1 MNSNTPFIRVIEEDE
16 AVKELKGLH
25 NDIKNDSNV
34 ENNLQWSVEPSSRK
48 VRSKIR

>member
-1 MNSNTPFIRVIEEDE
+1 MNSNRTFIVEIEDVE
-16 AVKELKGLH
+16 AVKELKDVH
-25 NDIKNDSNV
+25 NNIENELNV